1 MKRLWAMRIYFSILS
16 EKGASPPGAGIFS
29 GGREGRSAADSH
41 KSFFPRDRK
50 GASPPGASENGAHR
64 REEAASEAPS
74 SFVKGGST
82 PDLHTSGP
90 PGSDGRRRQD
100 ERGSDASFR

>member
-16 EKGASPPGAGIFS
+16 EKGVIPPGAGIFS
-29 GGREGRSAADSH
+29 GGREGRSAADSR

-50 GASPPGASENGAHR
+50 GASPENGAHR

-82 PDLHTSGP
+82 PDPHTSGP